1 MMYAVHD
8 AYTRDPRR
16 LDAAAGNA
24 MQAEHVRIDP
34 RLDDVEQALAAGDA
48 GNLSRNVAALAESLT
63 GPMRHE
69 ENGAL
74 PLVETILGSEG
85 WDAFRRAIRKT
96 ESCGPTLRTCCGHPT
111 PHHSPSRPKS
121 LHCFPHGRAPL
132 PAGVGAEVPAYL
144 PVRRPCRRFTGT
156 RLWHGE
162 SEVRLLPLMPRR
174 LQRTGIDRIPS
185 WPAKENSPMASPHTM
200 QRNGQANW
208 ILMTAIHDALRRD
221 LDQLIHTT
229 VIPTVARARWIV
241 FRDQLQF
248 HLAAEHTAM
257 WRSARAKVTGDP
269 HGQALLDAMED
280 EHQLIGPLQAMA
292 DDAFAMDADARWRHQ
307 LLTRLRTRLTSHLAH
322 EEADALPLIGQ
333 IMSPRELSAIAKA
346 IRGGAADGTVQWALA
361 QASPH
366 VRTQVLD
373 QLPAPARFLYRRVW
387 LPRVTRNTPPL

>member
-1 MMYAVHD
+1 MMYAVHG
-8 AYTRDPRR
+8 AFTRDLQS
-16 LDAAAGNA
+16 LDAAAGDA

-34 RLDDVEQALAAGDA
+34 RLDDVEQALAASDA

-63 GPMRHE
+63 GHTGHE
-69 ENGAL
+69 ENAAV
-74 PLVETILGSEG
+74 PLVETLLGSEG

-96 ESCGPTLRTCCGHPT
+96 EACGPTLRTCCGHST
-111 PHHSPSRPKS
+111 AHQSPSRPKS
-121 LHCFPHGRAPL
+121 LYCFPHGQAPVPARAGAVL
-132 PAGVGAEVPAYL
+132 PAHL
-144 PVRRPCRRFTGT
+144 PVGRPCRRLTGT
-156 RLWHGE
+156 RLRHGE

-248 HLAAEHTAM
+248 HLAAEHTAI
-257 WRSARAKVTGDP
+257 WRSARAKVTGDR
-269 HGQALLDAMED
+269 HSQALLDAMED

-307 LLTRLRTRLTSHLAH
+307 LLTRLRTKLTSHLAH

-333 IMSPRELSAIAKA
+333 IMSPHELSAITKA
-346 IRGGAADGTVQWALA
+346 IRGGAAERTVPWALA
-361 QASPH
+361 HASPQ
-366 VRTQVLD
+366 VRTQVLG
-373 QLPAPARFLYRRVW
+373 QLPAPARLLYRRVW
-387 LPRVTRNTPPL
+387 LPRFTRNTPPG